1 MLWESGRP
9 EGPLGLAPLGS
20 SHTPELE
27 EWGER
32 GLVDPRGG
40 CSPGA
45 VGLEMAAE
53 DGGRAGRGPEPWT
66 PSSHPSLHV
75 CQTQQGARG
84 ERGDKAA

>member
-40 CSPGA
+40 CSQELWA
-45 VGLEMAAE
+45 
-53 DGGRAGRGPEPWT
+53 
-66 PSSHPSLHV
+66 
-75 CQTQQGARG
+75 
-84 ERGDKAA
+84 